1 MDRPSITQGF
11 RTEIQEVPGRH
22 DVSKLV
28 VQGRITYHEAPE
40 FRKIILGEVSNA
52 RLSALVIEL
61 GGVKHIDTAG
71 LAVLVEG
78 LLASRQRNLR
88 MLLCQPSESVL
99 QIFRLAG
106 LRDALEASCT
116 RPGEVE
122 QRLMG

>member
-1 MDRPSITQGF
+1 MDRPLITQGF

-40 FRKIILGEVSNA
+40 FREIIFGEVSST
-52 RLSALVIEL
+52 RLTALVVEL

-122 QRLMG
+122 RRLMG